1 MRLLRTGKKSGLSD
15 ENIIARYKHSG
26 DKECIS
32 ILFDRYGMLIFGVCM
47 KYLKDNNEA
56 QDAVMK
62 IFEKL
67 MDDLK
72 KFEVA
77 KFKSWLHV
85 VAKNYCFMQLR
96 NRQAL
101 TERTEELPED
111 DMLLQF
117 SDDKSDET
125 KSFMLEQLD
134 TAIQQLKTE
143 QKICIELFYLKEM
156 CYKDVA
162 DLTGFT
168 ADQVKS
174 YIQNGKRNL
183 KIILTQR
190 AHEIN

>member
-1 MRLLRTGKKSGLSD
+1 MRLLRTNKKSDLSD
-15 ENIIARYKHSG
+15 ENIISRYKNSG

-32 ILFDRYGMLIFGVCM
+32 ILFDRYSMLVFGVCM
-47 KYLKDNNEA
+47 KYLKDNDEA

-96 NRQAL
+96 NKQAL
-101 TERTEELPED
+101 TERAEELAEHDEMLFNISED
-111 DMLLQF
+111 E
-117 SDDKSDET
+117 SDET
-125 KSFMLEQLD
+125 KTFMLEQLD
-134 TAIQQLKTE
+134 QAIQQLKTE

-168 ADQVKS
+168 SDQVKS

-183 KIILTQR
+183 KIILTQQ
-190 AHEIN
+190 HEIN